1 MEILSK
7 KEEFGV
13 SVFWIKIIA
22 SISML
27 LDHTGMILFPDV
39 LWLRI
44 AGRIALPLYALCIA
58 EGFRHT
64 RSRVKYFLRIF
75 ILGALC
81 QVVYFFVSSEP
92 YLGILITF
100 SLSIMLLCLLDA
112 LLCACKGHKNPVSD
126 LLGKVFGRTL
136 PRPANIVICAML
148 LALGFA
154 GVLLLNHFIAVDYG
168 LTGVLL
174 PVLIYLGG
182 SGRWGKFGGAAAGT
196 VMLACNLE
204 GSMTPRVWSLL
215 ALLPLALYNGKPGK
229 YKLKY
234 FFYIFYPAHLVLLYA
249 IDMVLALLGR

>member
-1 MEILSK
+1 M
-7 KEEFGV
+7 

-27 LDHTGMILFPDV
+27 LDHTGMILFPNV

-64 RSRVKYFLRIF
+64 RSRINYFLRIF

-112 LLCACKGHKNPVSD
+112 LFCACKEQKNPVSA
-126 LLGKVFGRTL
+126 LFQRIFRRTL
-136 PRPANIVICAML
+136 PRPAMIVICAVL
-148 LALGFA
+148 LFLALA
-154 GVLLLNHFIAVDYG
+154 GVAVLNHFIRIDYG

-182 SGRWGKFGGAAAGT
+182 SSRWGKFGGAAAGT

-204 GSMTPRVWSLL
+204 NSMTPRIWSLL
-215 ALLPLALYNGKPGK
+215 ALAPLALYNGKPGK

-249 IDMVLALLGR
+249 IDTALALLGW